1 MCWCSPEAWGRTRRR
16 CALRP
21 WPACGSSV
29 SRSARPSTRACALT
43 AISARPARRFR
54 RSWSRRERTWRWR
67 ARCVASCRRVP
78 IRKRSFPEYGNKTID
93 RQSEG
98 RIEAGRGAQE
108 RAVDDSGPV
117 ERPAADGKPAS
128 RPADARRRDEAS
140 TAVVEDRCYVVC
152 RRDGDRGRTWV
163 FLRPPARQLAPP
175 HGLRQGDGHGPRHAG
190 VERQEGKAPAQQG
203 DGDSG
208 RDEERDRIDRDR
220 KDGDPAV
227 LAGCGHVRRR
237 PENQHAQVF
246 FDVVKAVLDSSR
258 DEDKASCPD
267 RTVFVRDPDRAA
279 PADHVVDLV
288 LFMRT
293 LTVNRPRR
301 PDRKPDAELVRGEKV
316 KVAMTLGVARL
327 RIELRNLVRLH
338 LVRLVERLS
347 PKFREVR
354 EWLRSAG
361 RMPFGKAT
369 SQAARGA

>member
-1 MCWCSPEAWGRTRRR
+1 
-16 CALRP
+16 P

-29 SRSARPSTRACALT
+29 SRSARPSTRTCALT

-67 ARCVASCRRVP
+67 ARCVASCRRVT

-108 RAVDDSGPV
+108 RTVDDSGPV

-140 TAVVEDRCYVVC
+140 AAVVEDRCNVVC

-175 HGLRQGDGHGPRHAG
+175 PGLRQGDGHAPRHAG
-190 VERQEGKAPAQQG
+190 GERTF
-203 DGDSG
+203 DGPG
-208 RDEERDRIDRDR
+208 R
-220 KDGDPAV
+220 PY
-227 LAGCGHVRRR
+227 
-237 PENQHAQVF
+237 
-246 FDVVKAVLDSSR
+246 
-258 DEDKASCPD
+258 
-267 RTVFVRDPDRAA
+267 
-279 PADHVVDLV
+279 
-288 LFMRT
+288 
-293 LTVNRPRR
+293 
-301 PDRKPDAELVRGEKV
+301 RKPDAELVRGEKV
-316 KVAMTLGVARL
+316 NVAMTLGVARL
-327 RIELRNLVRLH
+327 RIEPWNLVRLH
-338 LVRLVERLS
+338 LVRLVERLW

-361 RMPFGKAT
+361 RMRFGKAT